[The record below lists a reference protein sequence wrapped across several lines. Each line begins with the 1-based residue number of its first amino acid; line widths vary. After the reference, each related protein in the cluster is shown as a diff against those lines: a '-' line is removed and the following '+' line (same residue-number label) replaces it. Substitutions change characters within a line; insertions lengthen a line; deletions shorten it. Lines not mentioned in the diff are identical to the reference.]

1 MCSFVPADTY
11 WAQIV
16 LRLPDGSRLQRRFV
30 CDTATVADLYDWA
43 EAEGVQSSSFR
54 YARTFTQP
62 FTQPLT
68 FCFASLVASFPRVV
82 YPRESKTLQEV
93 GLLAQTALL
102 VEACE

>member
-1 MCSFVPADTY
+1 MPADTY

-43 EAEGVQSSSFR
+43 EAEGVQSASFR
-54 YARTFTQP
+54 CAHLPRSPLPIRSRRFT
-62 FTQPLT
+62 
-68 FCFASLVASFPRVV
+68 SLVASFPRMV

-93 GLLAQTALL
+93 GLLSQTALL
-102 VEACE
+102 VEASE